1 MKLLFSLDSDIFCLF
16 SAVVMCLPA
25 DETGKKVL
33 EVIDSLHLAQDHNTL
48 TIFIDVSNLPSWKYV
63 LQRQKNI
70 TEFMD
75 SSNVSYS
82 TNYLDSV
89 SSVSKKYILIY
100 TLKNNASL
108 ESVVLTNIKNSLLSL
123 SAVSDEESVFLL
135 SGLHDDDTFRSLL
148 TVKRD
153 NSSEFVV
160 AEFRDNLD
168 EWVLKHKQLD
178 ECDAC
183 ETEMTKALSVLG
195 ILGCSCMF
203 VTIILGAAAL
213 ARNQLLKKRITKGPY
228 KVLLT
233 ATDFVFPQIADSRR
247 VSGVIALLSDL
258 ISERFK
264 RFPIKVS
271 REYMLENIESL
282 FFVIMVR
289 QV

>member
-1 MKLLFSLDSDIFCLF
+1 MLTSDKIIFSFHILISFSF

-25 DETGKKVL
+25 DETGKRVL
-33 EVIDSLHLAQDHNTL
+33 EVIDNLHLTQDHNTL
-48 TIFIDVSNLPSWKYV
+48 TIFIDVSNLPSWRYV
-63 LQRQKNI
+63 FQRQKNFS
-70 TEFMD
+70 EFMD
-75 SSNVSYS
+75 PSNINYS

-89 SSVSKKYILIY
+89 SSASKKYILIY
-100 TLKNNASL
+100 TLEENASL
-108 ESVVLTNIKNSLLSL
+108 ESAVLRNIKKSLLSL
-123 SAVSDEESVFLL
+123 SAVSDEQFVFLL

-183 ETEMTKALSVLG
+183 ETEMTKTLSVLG
-195 ILGCSCMF
+195 ILGCSCLF

-213 ARNQLLKKRITKGPY
+213 ARNQLLKKRISKGPY

-258 ISERFK
+258 I
-264 RFPIKVS
+264 
-271 REYMLENIESL
+271 
-282 FFVIMVR
+282 
-289 QV
+289 